1 MELDRF
7 VKAQE
12 YDYAIALNEIRNGKK
27 RSHWMWYIFPQIKG
41 LGYSSMAQYYG
52 IQNRKE
58 AEEYLNHPLL
68 GIRLREIT
76 TVLLNLESVNVS
88 EIFGYPDDIKLKS
101 SMSLFYLVSN
111 EEIFK
116 KVLEKYFDGNIDNK
130 TIELLDR
137 SLSE

>member
-12 YDYAIALNEIRNGKK
+12 CDYDIALNETRNGKK

-137 SLSE
+137 SL

>member
-12 YDYAIALNEIRNGKK
+12 YDYTIALNEIRNGKK

-52 IQNRKE
+52 IQNHKE

-68 GIRLREIT
+68 GMRLREIT
-76 TVLLNLESVNVS
+76 TVLLNLESVNAS

-111 EEIFK
+111 AEIFK
-116 KVLEKYFDGNIDNK
+116 KVLEKYFDGNIDDK

-137 SLSE
+137 G